1 MVNNSCRSLY
11 IDSKGRLWIGTING
25 VSVFDK
31 GVFRNYSASQGI
43 RPGEVF
49 GFCEDG
55 NHNIWIGSGGGLFR
69 IKEGKVK
76 EVLLEI
82 LKYLSRQYNKETIRS
97 LEPLFTNETEY
108 KEFKKRHKKLTIFHL
123 DESKFSDVKKMA
135 ICGKSA

>member
-1 MVNNSCRSLY
+1 MFKL
-11 IDSKGRLWIGTING
+11 G
-25 VSVFDK
+25 VDLGSSTAKVVLLTK
-31 GVFRNYSASQGI
+31 SN
-43 RPGEVF
+43 EVIYKKYMR
-49 GFCEDG
+49 
-55 NHNIWIGSGGGLFR
+55 HN
-69 IKEGKVK
+69 GKVK